1 MLLAQYYFTSA
12 RFCKSTMSLL
22 FLLRLRLKSE
32 LGTLDACM
40 AHLTNSRQMSRPCAK
55 LPCQKVVFS
64 GSRST
69 FAKLRCSFRSDAAG
83 RCEDSMIETNTK
95 QICLTLKHPCL
106 RTKSLRRIL
115 PTSSHQYKVPGRQH
129 EACRICIQRME
140 LVWFTLPVHFLPR
153 VNIVPVRLYH
163 ASQS

>member
-1 MLLAQYYFTSA
+1 MLLAQYYFTSP

-22 FLLRLRLKSE
+22 FLLKLRLKSE
-32 LGTLDACM
+32 LGTLAACM
-40 AHLTNSRQMSRPCAK
+40 AHLTNSRQMSRACAK

-95 QICLTLKHPCL
+95 QICLTLEHPSQ
-106 RTKSLRRIL
+106 RTISLRRLL
-115 PTSSHQYKVPGRQH
+115 PTISHPGRQH